1 MLSVAL
7 EPAVKLTLYAEQ
19 VNALC
24 LELRKCAVPLVDSFN
39 FSDHIVRHG
48 VAVACGTGG

>member
-1 MLSVAL
+1 MLSVIL
-7 EPAVKLTLYAEQ
+7 EPSVKLTLYAEQ

-48 VAVACGTGG
+48 LTVARGTSG